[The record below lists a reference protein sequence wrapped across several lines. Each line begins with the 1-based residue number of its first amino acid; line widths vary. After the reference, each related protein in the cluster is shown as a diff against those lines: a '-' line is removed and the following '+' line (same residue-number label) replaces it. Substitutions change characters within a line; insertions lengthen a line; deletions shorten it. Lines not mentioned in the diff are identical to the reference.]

1 MRLLSVVSLAL
12 CLTASLASAAPLTLA
27 QALRTVEQGGHPD
40 ETLFLADTAAVRA
53 DLLDAQS
60 RTDWTVTL
68 DGVLRQGVQ
77 PYDSSQ
83 WKSDNQARLTAR
95 YPLLDAGRS
104 SERIR
109 AAQADLDARNTL
121 FVAQRDQR
129 RYEVMQRFF
138 AVLLADLQFTA
149 DNENM
154 AVQYV
159 NFDQSRDKLQQGQIS
174 RVDLAEAESRY
185 QDSMLTRNASQLQQ
199 RITRARLA
207 ESMNQPGKLADD
219 LADPP
224 LDSLWQR
231 KLPDVAEL
239 QQLAEQHNPRLQALQ
254 QQLQAEEA
262 RMAGVRADYKPQL
275 DVELQA
281 ADYARPAVTRDNL
294 SAGVLLTIPLW
305 QGRREDARLA
315 REQAQ
320 WQKLQAQRARL
331 LMDIQQG
338 VLETALQIEQLQ
350 GAARGAVQ
358 KLAAYRD
365 LALERSRGLYEL
377 ELKTNLGTS
386 MVEVMHAT
394 VRGKKVQY
402 ELALAWERLRD
413 LTGVEL
419 NQ

>member
-12 CLTASLASAAPLTLA
+12 CLMASLASAAPLTLA
-27 QALRTVEQGGHPD
+27 QALQTVEQGGHPD

-104 SERIR
+104 GERIR
-109 AAQADLDARNTL
+109 AAQSDLEARNTL

-262 RMAGVRADYKPQL
+262 RMASVRADYKPQL

-350 GAARGAVQ
+350 GTARGAVQ
-358 KLAAYRD
+358 KLADYRD

>member
-1 MRLLSVVSLAL
+1 MRLLPVVSLAL
-12 CLTASLASAAPLTLA
+12 CLMASLANAAPLTLE
-27 QALRTVEQGGHPD
+27 QALQTVEQGGHPD

-104 SERIR
+104 GERIR
-109 AAQADLDARNTL
+109 AAQSDLEARNTL

-262 RMAGVRADYKPQL
+262 RMASVRADYKPQL

-350 GAARGAVQ
+350 GTARGAVQ
-358 KLAAYRD
+358 KLADYRD

>member
-1 MRLLSVVSLAL
+1 MRLIVFFSLAL
-12 CLTASLASAAPLTLA
+12 CLTAAPVGAAPLTLE
-27 QALRTVEQGGHPD
+27 QALQTVDRGGHPD
-40 ETLFLADTAAVRA
+40 EALFLADTAAVRA
-53 DLLDAQS
+53 DLLDAQA

-68 DGVLRQGVQ
+68 DGALRQGVQ

-109 AAQADLDARNTL
+109 AAQADLEARNTL
-121 FVAQRDQR
+121 FVAERDQR

-138 AVLLADLQFTA
+138 AVLLADLQYTA

-159 NFDQSRDKLQQGQIS
+159 TFDQSRDRLQQGQIS

-185 QDSMLTRNASQLQQ
+185 QDSLLARNASQLQQ
-199 RITRARLA
+199 RISRARLA
-207 ESMNQPGKLADD
+207 EAMNQPGKLPDD
-219 LADPP
+219 LQEPA
-224 LDSLWQR
+224 LDNLWKR
-231 KLPDVAEL
+231 KLPDVDAL

-254 QQLQAEEA
+254 QQLQAEES
-262 RMAGVRADYKPQL
+262 RMASVRADYRPQL

-315 REQAQ
+315 KEQAL

-350 GAARGAVQ
+350 GTARGAAQ
-358 KLAAYRD
+358 KQADYRD

-386 MVEVMHAT
+386 MVEVMNAM
-394 VRGKKVQY
+394 VRSKKVQY
-402 ELALAWERLRD
+402 ELALAWERLRE

-419 NQ
+419 NN

>member
-1 MRLLSVVSLAL
+1 MRLLPVVSLAISL
-12 CLTASLASAAPLTLA
+12 MASLASAAPLTLE
-27 QALRTVEQGGHPD
+27 QALQTVDQGGHPD
-40 ETLFLADTAAVRA
+40 EALFLADTAAVRA
-53 DLLDAQS
+53 DMLEAQS

-104 SERIR
+104 GERIR
-109 AAQADLDARNTL
+109 AAQTDMDARNTL
-121 FVAQRDQR
+121 FAAQRDQR

-159 NFDQSRDKLQQGQIS
+159 SFDQSRDKLKQGQIS
-174 RVDLAEAESRY
+174 RVDVAENEARY
-185 QDSMLTRNASQLQQ
+185 QDSMLARNASQLQQ

-207 ESMNQPGKLADD
+207 ESMNQPGKLAGD
-219 LADPP
+219 LVEPS
-224 LDSLWQR
+224 LDSLWQK
-231 KLPDVAEL
+231 KLPDVTEL
-239 QQLAEQHNPRLQALQ
+239 QKLAEQHNPRLQALQ

-281 ADYARPAVTRDNL
+281 ADYARPAATRDNL
-294 SAGVLLTIPLW
+294 SAGVVLTIPLW

-320 WQKLQAQRARL
+320 WQKLQAQRERL

-350 GAARGAVQ
+350 GTARSAAQ
-358 KLAAYRD
+358 KMADYRD

-386 MVEVMHAT
+386 MVEVMNAA

-402 ELALAWERLRD
+402 ELALAWERLRN
-413 LTGVEL
+413 LVGMEL